1 MSWNWSHLSGEHD
14 FLAEF
19 GSRAK
24 IDRGAPGAPP
34 HTWRAHSDVTLARV
48 NKRGGW
54 KNHWHQI
61 DGVRLNFSDKRGGWE
76 FPYNLINK
84 EGWDDSKSK
93 LREHIQWFL
102 CDLNLLNYHQPM
114 KSLALQN
121 MIAHM
126 YLFIDITRFFSRLAK
141 RLRGLMDKSVDSN
154 TKGQE
159 YESNQNWK
167 LGNFWELK

>member
-1 MSWNWSHLSGEHD
+1 
-14 FLAEF
+14 
-19 GSRAK
+19 
-24 IDRGAPGAPP
+24 
-34 HTWRAHSDVTLARV
+34 
-48 NKRGGW
+48 
-54 KNHWHQI
+54 
-61 DGVRLNFSDKRGGWE
+61 
-76 FPYNLINK
+76 
-84 EGWDDSKSK
+84 
-93 LREHIQWFL
+93 
-102 CDLNLLNYHQPM
+102 M